1 MSTMASACSPPPT
14 SSVLPVQTPP
24 RLLIV
29 VPCYNE
35 ASILD
40 DSLDQLLAKLK
51 ALTASGWV
59 AADSAVLCVDDGS
72 RDATWDIISR
82 RHEAAPGQVLG
93 IKLAAN
99 CGHQKALLAGLRL
112 AADMADCAVSID
124 ADLQDDLAVIDGFLE
139 QYWQGAE
146 IVYGVRTDRS
156 SDTAFKRLTA
166 EAFYHLMSAL
176 GVKIFFNHSY
186 CRLMSRRA
194 LQALFEY
201 SEVNL
206 FLRGIVPL
214 IGLRQATVGYARRP
228 TSRQT
233 HYPLRK
239 MLMLAWDG
247 ITSFSI
253 RPIRMITV
261 LGFVIFFANI
271 ILGLRYL
278 VLHYLGY
285 TIQGWTSLA
294 LLVLALGGLQLLGIG
309 LIGEYIGKTYLEV
322 KRRPR
327 FLYEKVLGAED
338 KQAPDAASRPNANP
352 GA

>member
-1 MSTMASACSPPPT
+1 MTTVASACSHQSPSLQPAPA
-14 SSVLPVQTPP
+14 PP
-24 RLLIV
+24 RLQIV

-35 ASILD
+35 AGILD
-40 DSLDQLLAKLK
+40 DSLDQLLAKLE
-51 ALTASGWV
+51 AL
-59 AADSAVLCVDDGS
+59 AAAGRIAAGSAVVCVDDGS
-72 RDATWDIISR
+72 KDATWDIIAR
-82 RHEAAPGQVLG
+82 RHAAAPGQVLG

-112 AADMADCAVSID
+112 AAEAADCAVSID

-139 QYWQGAE
+139 QYRQGAE

-156 SDTAFKRLTA
+156 SDTVFKRLTA
-166 EAFYHLMSAL
+166 EAFYHVMTAL
-176 GVKIFFNHSY
+176 GVKIVFNHAD

-201 SEVNL
+201 PEVNL

-271 ILGLRYL
+271 ALGLRYL

-309 LIGEYIGKTYLEV
+309 LIGEYIGKIYLEV

-327 FLYEKVLGAED
+327 FLYEQVLGPED
-338 KQAPDAASRPNANP
+338 KPAP
-352 GA
+352 GAGAGLDPRP

>member
-1 MSTMASACSPPPT
+1 MTTAASASHPRGP
-14 SSVLPVQTPP
+14 SVQPVQTPP
-24 RLLIV
+24 RLHIV

-40 DSLDQLLAKLK
+40 DSVDQLLAKLE
-51 ALTASGWV
+51 AL
-59 AADSAVLCVDDGS
+59 AATGRIAAGSAVVCVDDGS
-72 RDATWDIISR
+72 RDVTWDIIAR
-82 RHEAAPGQVLG
+82 RHAASPGRVLG

-112 AADMADCAVSID
+112 AADAADCAVSID
-124 ADLQDDLAVIDGFLE
+124 ADLQDDLAVIDGFLD

-156 SDTAFKRLTA
+156 SDTVFKRLTA
-166 EAFYHLMSAL
+166 EAFYHVMAGL
-176 GVKIFFNHSY
+176 GVKIVFNHAD

-201 SEVNL
+201 HEVNL

-214 IGLRQATVGYARRP
+214 IGLRQATVCYARRP

-253 RPIRMITV
+253 RPIRMITA
-261 LGFVIFFANI
+261 LGFVIFLANI
-271 ILGLRYL
+271 ALGIRFL
-278 VLHYLGY
+278 VLHYLGH

-327 FLYEKVLGAED
+327 FLYEQILGPED
-338 KQAPDAASRPNANP
+338 K
-352 GA
+352 

>member
-1 MSTMASACSPPPT
+1 MTSASNTCPSPSPT
-14 SSVLPVQTPP
+14 VLPVQTPP
-24 RLLIV
+24 RLLIT

-40 DSLDQLLAKLK
+40 GTLDQLLAKLDD
-51 ALTASGWV
+51 LV
-59 AADSAVLCVDDGS
+59 AAGRVAAGSAVLCIDDGS
-72 RDATWDIISR
+72 KDATWEIIAR
-82 RHEAAPGQVLG
+82 RHQSSCGRALG

-99 CGHQKALLAGLRL
+99 CGHQKALLAGLHY
-112 AADMADCAVSID
+112 AAENADCAVSID
-124 ADLQDDLAVIDGFLE
+124 ADLQDDITVIDGFLD
-139 QYWQGAE
+139 QYWQGAD

-166 EAFYHLMSAL
+166 EAFYHMMAAL
-176 GVKIFFNHSY
+176 GVKVVFNHAD

-201 SEVNL
+201 QEVNL

-214 IGLRQATVGYARRP
+214 IGLRQATIGYARLP
-228 TSRQT
+228 TDRAT

-239 MLMLAWDG
+239 MLLLAWDG

-261 LGFVIFFANI
+261 LGFVIFLANI
-271 ILGLRYL
+271 ALGIRFL
-278 VLHYLGY
+278 VLHYLGH
-285 TIQGWTSLA
+285 TIHGWTSLA

-327 FLYEKVLGAED
+327 YLLEQVLEPARD
-338 KQAPDAASRPNANP
+338 K
-352 GA
+352 